1 MDYKKIHD
9 TIINNAKNRDLIGYC
24 ENHHIIPKCLGGT
37 NKKENLVKLTA
48 KEHWLIHLLLVE
60 LYPNNPK
67 LKLAVRM
74 MSIKSNNQ
82 EREKIKS
89 GKIFERIKI
98 DAAQAHSE
106 VLTGVKRKPFSQ
118 EHKDNISKSKL
129 GKEGPNKGKIFTEEH
144 KKNIGASSKGRIDGD
159 KNPMKKKEVVDK
171 HPTLFSET
179 NNPSKIKIKC
189 PHCDV
194 LSGKGNYSK
203 WHGDKCKLKK
213 NI

>member
-9 TIINNAKNRDLIGYC
+9 TIIYRAINRELIGYG
-24 ENHHIIPKCLGGT
+24 EIHHITPKCLGGT

-60 LYPNNPK
+60 IYPNNPK

-82 EREKIKS
+82 EREIIKS
-89 GKIFERIKI
+89 GKNFERIKI
-98 DAAQAHSE
+98 EAAKAHGE
-106 VLTGVKRKPFSQ
+106 VLKGVKRKPFTQ
-118 EHKDNISKSKL
+118 EHKDNISKSRL
-129 GKEGPNKGKIFTEEH
+129 GKPGTNKGKIFTEEH
-144 KKNIGASSKGRIDGD
+144 KKNIGIASKGRIDGD
-159 KNPMKKKEVVDK
+159 KNPMKRKEVLDK
-171 HPTLFSET
+171 HPSLFSET

-189 PHCDV
+189 PHCDI

-203 WHGDKCKLKK
+203 WHGDKCKYKK
-213 NI
+213 